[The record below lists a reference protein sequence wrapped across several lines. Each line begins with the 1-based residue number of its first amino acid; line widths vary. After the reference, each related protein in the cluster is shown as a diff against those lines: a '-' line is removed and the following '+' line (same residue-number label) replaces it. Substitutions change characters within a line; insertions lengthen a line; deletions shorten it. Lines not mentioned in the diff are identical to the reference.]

1 MNENGNQM
9 VMPVA
14 PFYGGNDGMNGSFG
28 AWWIIILLAVL
39 GWGNGFGGGFGGG
52 NGGGF
57 FNADVQRG
65 FDQNAVINGITGI
78 QSSINGVQT
87 SLCNGFA
94 GVNQGVANG
103 FAQAE
108 IAANARQMA
117 DMNQQFALQSALQQC
132 CCDNRAATAD
142 LKYTMATE
150 AAATRANCDNNN
162 QKVIDK
168 LCQLELDGVKNQL
181 AQAQRENISLQ
192 NQLNMAALRESQT
205 AQNAFIQ
212 QGFSSEVDALYNRL
226 NSCPVPTTPVY
237 GRTPIFSC
245 NNGCGCNNG
254 FAA

>member
-14 PFYGGNDGMNGSFG
+14 PFYGGGNDGMFGGNG

-39 GWGNGFGGGFGGG
+39 GWGNGFGGGFGGNG
-52 NGGGF
+52 GGGF

-150 AAATRANCDNNN
+150 AAATRANCDDNN
-162 QKVIDK
+162 QKILDK
-168 LCQLELDGVKNQL
+168 LCQLELDGVKSQL
-181 AQAQRENISLQ
+181 AQAQRENIGLQ
-192 NQLNMAALRESQT
+192 NQLNMANLAASQT
-205 AQNAFIQ
+205 AQNAQIT
-212 QGFSSEVDALYNRL
+212 DAIYNRL
-226 NSCPVPTTPVY
+226 ATCPVGTTPVY
-237 GRTPIFSC
+237 GNQPIFPY
-245 NNGCGCNNG
+245 NNGCGCNG
-254 FAA
+254 GYAA